1 MFNVIFF
8 LPKFSYNGAGNST
21 FRLCKNLNKKKY
33 KISIIS
39 LGVNSY
45 KSELQKIG
53 CKVYE
58 LKSKS
63 VLRAMFTILPL
74 VNKIYDNKMDKN
86 IFISAH
92 HHANVFSIMF
102 LRSLKDI
109 KIIGIERTDISE
121 LLIFDNLLKY
131 IKNLLIYSL
140 VKIYYKKA
148 DLIISNSKSGKKDL
162 IKLCKTKV
170 INIPSPS
177 FTRMYKKKL
186 NKNNNRLRLIA
197 VGRLVKEKG
206 YKTIIK
212 ALNKL
217 KLKNFS
223 MKILGDGIEKNN
235 LNNMI
240 KTYGLEKKV
249 KLIGFKS
256 NTKKYYLRSNL
267 FINASFFEGFPNAV
281 VEAISYGIPVI
292 CSNCKGGTN
301 EILLNGKGGD
311 LFPVNDSDELSKKI
325 LSFYNN
331 PKKLNKKLM
340 LAKKNINIYSIS
352 SHVKNYEK
360 AFRDLGSG
368 L

>member
-33 KISIIS
+33 RISIIS

-45 KSELQKIG
+45 KSELKKIG

-58 LKSKS
+58 IKSKS

-74 VNKIYDNKMDKN
+74 VKKIFYNKKSKK

-102 LRSLKDI
+102 LRSLKDV

-121 LLIFDNLLKY
+121 LLIFDNLLIY
-131 IKNLLIYSL
+131 IKNLLIYFL

-148 DLIISNSKSGKKDL
+148 DLVISNSKSGKKDL
-162 IKLCKTKV
+162 IKICKTKI

-177 FTRMYKKKL
+177 FTGIQKKTHK
-186 NKNNNRLRLIA
+186 KNNDKLRLIA
-197 VGRLVKEKG
+197 VGRLSKDKG

-212 ALNKL
+212 ALSKL
-217 KLKNFS
+217 KIKNFS
-223 MKILGDGIEKNN
+223 MKILGDGVEKNN

-240 KTYGLEKKV
+240 KACGLEKKV

-256 NTKKYYLRSNL
+256 KTKKYYLESNL
-267 FINASFFEGFPNAV
+267 FINASLFEGFPNAL

-292 CSNCKGGTN
+292 CSNCKVGTN

-311 LFPVNDSDELSKKI
+311 FFPVNDYDELAKKI

-331 PKKLNKKLM
+331 PKNLNKKLM
-340 LAKKNINIYSIS
+340 LAKKNIQIYSIS

-360 AFRDLGSG
+360 VFNNI
-368 L
+368 